1 MPSARL
7 NYLLHRY
14 YDKTCTPAE
23 KAELLTAIGSG
34 LQDEPA
40 AELLDELLTEH
51 MPDSNTS
58 AEQADQL
65 YADILA
71 AVQPRKKNV
80 TIQRSWW
87 AAAAAVLL
95 LAGAVALWPG
105 SLPRKHFAVKPSTD
119 VAPGKS
125 KAVLTLADGSLVTLD
140 SAIGQDIQQ
149 EAATARQQNG
159 QLVYEPDATA
169 TAIIQYNTLTT
180 PRGGQFRL
188 VLPDGTQV
196 WLNAASSIHYPTVFT
211 GKERTVTITGEAY
224 FEVTKNA
231 GMPFRVN
238 TSGGTMVEV
247 LGTRFNINAYADEDA
262 IRTTL
267 AEGAVKVSSGNEQ
280 VILQPGQQAQ
290 VTGRQIQVLRPDMA
304 QVLAWKNG
312 IFNFENSSLEEVMRQ
327 LSRWYDVEVVYKGRI
342 PDRVFGGELQRSLP
356 LSQVLEVLRDMKLNV
371 QLTAERR
378 IEVMP

>member
-7 NYLLHRY
+7 NYLLRRY

-34 LQDEPA
+34 LQDGPA
-40 AELLDELLTEH
+40 AELLDELLAEH
-51 MPDSNTS
+51 TPDGSTS
-58 AEQADQL
+58 PEQADQL

-80 TIQRSWW
+80 AIRRLWW

-95 LAGAVALWPG
+95 LAGTVALWPG
-105 SLPRKHFAVKPSTD
+105 SPSRNHLAIKPSAD

-125 KAVLTLADGSLVTLD
+125 KAVLTLADGSLVALD
-140 SAIGQDIQQ
+140 SAVRQDIQQ
-149 EAATARQQNG
+149 EAATVRQQNG
-159 QLVYEPDATA
+159 QLMYEPSVSE
-169 TAIIQYNTLTT
+169 TAIIQYNTLST

-188 VLPDGTQV
+188 TLPDGTQV

-211 GKERTVTITGEAY
+211 GKERAVTITGEAY

-238 TSGGTMVEV
+238 TPGGTQVEV

-262 IRTTL
+262 VRTTL
-267 AEGAVKVSSGNEQ
+267 AEGAVKVSIGNEQ
-280 VILQPGQQAQ
+280 VTLQPGRQAQ
-290 VTGRQIQVLRPDMA
+290 VTDRQIQVLRPDMA

-371 QLTAERR
+371 QLTADRR

>member
-7 NYLLHRY
+7 NYLLRRY

-34 LQDEPA
+34 LQDGPA
-40 AELLDELLTEH
+40 AVLLDELLAEH
-51 MPDSNTS
+51 TPDGSTS
-58 AEQADQL
+58 PEQADRL

-71 AVQPRKKNV
+71 AVQPRKKNG
-80 TIQRSWW
+80 TIRRLWW

-95 LAGAVALWPG
+95 LAGTVALWPG
-105 SLPRKHFAVKPSTD
+105 SLPRKHFAVKPSAD

-125 KAVLTLADGSLVTLD
+125 KAVLTLADGSLVALD
-140 SAIGQDIQQ
+140 SAIRQDIQL
-149 EAATARQQNG
+149 EAATVRQQNG
-159 QLVYEPDATA
+159 QLVYEPSVSE

-188 VLPDGTQV
+188 TLPDGTQV

-224 FEVTKNA
+224 FEVTQNA

-238 TSGGTMVEV
+238 TSGGTQVEV

-262 IRTTL
+262 VRTTL
-267 AEGAVKVSSGNEQ
+267 AEGAVKVSVGNEQ
-280 VILQPGQQAQ
+280 VTLQPGQQAQ
-290 VTGRQIQVLRPDMA
+290 VTDRQIQVLRPDMA

-312 IFNFENSSLEEVMRQ
+312 VFNFENSSLEEVMRQ

-342 PDRVFGGELQRSLP
+342 PERVFGGELQRSLP

-371 QLTAERR
+371 QLTADRR